1 MFCWNRNGKRM
12 RIDYDFAS
20 ADCVCVWIILFSE
33 KCVWNLQ
40 IRNAIICK
48 WKIMNHAVEM
58 KIIIINLR
66 LRLCLR
72 NSVWWRTGLKQNN
85 YVQNTKLLIYPQL

>member
-12 RIDYDFAS
+12 RIDYDFAF
-20 ADCVCVWIILFSE
+20 ADWVCVWIMLLSE

-40 IRNAIICK
+40 HRK
-48 WKIMNHAVEM
+48 RDSLQWKLTNHAVEM

-66 LRLCLR
+66 LFEEFRLVENR
-72 NSVWWRTGLKQNN
+72 S
-85 YVQNTKLLIYPQL
+85 